1 MKIIKKISSIFIAL
15 VITII
20 TISLA
25 SAAPAS
31 KEELRTYLKQI
42 PIGHPEEYDAK
53 NMPTLEKYPKVVD
66 ALAQLFVD
74 VKADSD
80 DFDRYDKNKM
90 AAKLYS
96 NRIKKDVLESN
107 SRYKNMLVFLP
118 YVSVLDNYKF
128 TSDYKY
134 IDDQSP
140 YGPMHFCYM
149 PKIIDRNGNEKFDF
163 IWVDKDE
170 CKKTVKQMMDGT
182 FDINENIFWKGKFK
196 NDDHDLLFLKHVQ
209 DAAIKYFGDI
219 DSFFNDEEFSTIF
232 FKTIFEVIT
241 DNGKTPGNDQKM
253 ISIVSSNNSA
263 AISDYKR
270 LGKDIIKKSL
280 GYRGHEEGKDYE
292 IVYDKETGYI
302 KELKNLAK
310 GSQSSSSAAST
321 DNSAHA
327 ELMNNVLVVVCIL
340 LAIVVISAIVVV
352 IVALIKRK

>member
-1 MKIIKKISSIFIAL
+1 MKILKRISSIFIAL
-15 VITII
+15 
-20 TISLA
+20 SLMLTVVGFA
-25 SAAPAS
+25 SADSIS
-31 KEELRTYLKQI
+31 KEDMRTYLNQF
-42 PIGHPEEYDAK
+42 PAGLPSDYDAK
-53 NMPTLEKYPKVVD
+53 DMPTLKQYPKVVD

-80 DFDRYDKNKM
+80 DFDLYDKNKM
-90 AAKLYS
+90 TAKLYS

-107 SRYKNMLVFLP
+107 SRYKNMLVFSA

-232 FKTIFEVIT
+232 FKTMFEVIT

-292 IVYDKETGYI
+292 IEYDDSTGYI
-302 KELKNLAK
+302 KTIKKLSSKDLKNGAIDINDALQIMSSMFIFAFIFLA
-310 GSQSSSSAAST
+310 
-321 DNSAHA
+321 
-327 ELMNNVLVVVCIL
+327 VLVV
-340 LAIVVISAIVVV
+340 AAVVV
-352 IVALIKRK
+352 IVVVLAKKR